1 MDVILVCYEMKH
13 GREKKTWSGKTAH
26 NMYITRFFSFY
37 VAMENTNFTCSSCG
51 SLQQGPAY
59 RIPFAVNKGMFC
71 KACFPN
77 AEQSA
82 IREYMYSQCVAPAPD
97 TTVLTSFDKRVTY
110 GLIEDLANQEWI
122 LESEIDELRYS
133 LENSDGCANWI
144 IEEIESELDQKEKEL
159 QKLQEE

>member
-37 VAMENTNFTCSSCG
+37 VAMVNTNFTCSSCG

-71 KACFPN
+71 KDCFAS

-82 IREYMYSQCVAPAPD
+82 IREYMYSQCVAPASD
-97 TTVLTSFDKRVTY
+97 TTVLTSSDKHVTY
-110 GLIEDLANQEWI
+110 GLIEDLAV

-133 LENSDGCANWI
+133 LQYFDGGCPNWVYD
-144 IEEIESELDQKEKEL
+144 EMLSELKQKEKEL